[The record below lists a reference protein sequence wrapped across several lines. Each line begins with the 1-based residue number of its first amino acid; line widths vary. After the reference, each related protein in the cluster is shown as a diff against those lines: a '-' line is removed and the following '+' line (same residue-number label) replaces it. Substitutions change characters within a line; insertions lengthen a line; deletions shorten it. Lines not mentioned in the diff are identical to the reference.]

1 MIKDKKLWEKFE
13 VEFTRNE
20 NLTIEQKFKILEA
33 MLEEAKS
40 LGVWPPQDP
49 LEGIEVDI
57 KLARA
62 INAIQRTP
70 RENSK

>member
-40 LGVWPPQDP
+40 FGVWPPKDP

>member
-13 VEFTRNE
+13 VEFAKSE
-20 NLTIEQKFKILEA
+20 NLTIEQKFKVLEA

-40 LGVWPPQDP
+40 LGVWPPKDL

-62 INAIQRTP
+62 INVIQRTP

>member
-1 MIKDKKLWEKFE
+1 MIRDKKLWEKFE
-13 VEFTRNE
+13 IEFTRNE

-40 LGVWPPQDP
+40 LGVWPPKDP

>member
-1 MIKDKKLWEKFE
+1 MIKDKKIWQKFE
-13 VEFTRNE
+13 AEFTRNE

-40 LGVWPPQDP
+40 LGVWPPKDP

-57 KLARA
+57 KLAKA

>member
-1 MIKDKKLWEKFE
+1 MIKNKKLWEKFE
-13 VEFTRNE
+13 VEFAKSE
-20 NLTIEQKFKILEA
+20 NLTIEQKLKLLEA

-40 LGVWPPQDP
+40 LGVWPPKDP
-49 LEGIEVDI
+49 LEDIEVDI

-62 INAIQRTP
+62 LNAIQRSP